1 MNAVQLNSSHS
12 ISPESVVV
20 ISSDQISSDLA
31 GESVIL
37 QLKSG
42 IYYGLNEVGSVVWQL
57 INEPRTVQ
65 SLYDAVLA
73 EYDVEPQTCEHDVQ
87 VLLRDLLEAQL
98 IEIRNS

>member
-1 MNAVQLNSSHS
+1 MNAQQITTNPF
-12 ISPESVVV
+12 ISPNSVVV

-42 IYYGLNEVGSVVWQL
+42 IYYGLNEVGSVIWQL
-57 INEPRTVQ
+57 INEPKTVQ

-73 EYDVEPQTCEHDVQ
+73 EYEVDTQTCENDVQ

-98 IEIRNS
+98 IEIRES